1 MGPTQR
7 TGAWLHP
14 ARCAGPTRSMPVH
27 QRVLRRLPL
36 VVVAGSVLAAA
47 GCQAA
52 AAPEPRTR
60 VVLLGTGTPNADP
73 ERQGPATAIIV
84 DDRAYLVDAGT
95 GIVRRAAQAAR
106 DLGIGALRPSRLDR
120 VFITHLHSDHTLG
133 LPDLLLT
140 PWVLDR
146 VASARGLGPARD
158 RAHDGPHRRGV
169 ERGHRH
175 PPRRT
180 GAPRE
185 QPDAYRSVVHE
196 SPAGPRVYQDIPGE
210 GHRLCGEARL
220 VGARVRVPLRGA
232 RPHHRALAETPG
244 PPTPSSGVRRVRRAR
259 PRGLQ
264 RRALQDPRPGVAALP
279 QGVPHLH
286 RRAGGHR
293 AARRIRS
300 CWCCTT
306 SSTGAPTEAGS
317 SGRSGRRATRGP
329 CGRAGPGRVLRRCR
343 RETARSSATTLRSD
357 SPSTNGMT

>member
-106 DLGIGALRPSRLDR
+106 DLGIGALRPSQLDR

-146 VASARGLGPARD
+146 VAPLEVWGPPGSARMMRLIGEAWSEDIAIRSDGLEP
-158 RAHDGPHRRGV
+158 HDNN
-169 ERGHRH
+169 
-175 PPRRT
+175 
-180 GAPRE
+180 
-185 QPDAYRSVVHE
+185 PDGYNSVVHE
-196 SPAGPRVYQDIPGE
+196 VTPGLVYQDDLVKVYAVQVKHGSWQYAYAYRFE
-210 GHRLCGEARL
+210 GPDRTIVISGDTSPTDAIVEACDGCDVL
-220 VGARVRVPLRGA
+220 VHEVYSAARFQGRDSAWQRYHSAFHTSTVE
-232 RPHHRALAETPG
+232 LADLAT
-244 PPTPSSGVRRVRRAR
+244 RAR
-259 PRGLQ
+259 PKLLVLYHQLFWGTDGNGLV
-264 RRALQDPRPGVAALP
+264 REI
-279 QGVPHLH
+279 
-286 RRAGGHR
+286 R
-293 AARRIRS
+293 AA
-300 CWCCTT
+300 
-306 SSTGAPTEAGS
+306 GYAGPV
-317 SGRSGRRATRGP
+317 RSGRDLD
-329 CGRAGPGRVLRRCR
+329 VF
-343 RETARSSATTLRSD
+343 
-357 SPSTNGMT
+357 